1 MKKLDKRK
9 LRFGGIA
16 AIITAAALA
25 VVILFN
31 VLFTTLAANYRWYID
46 MTSEALFSLSDDCLD
61 VVKDGLATAA
71 KNTGKAAEV
80 TIYFCDDPDNLNA
93 NTYMRYVYG
102 TALDLADACPEISV
116 EYLNWE
122 YNPTS
127 VKKYRKTGTKIDNY
141 SIIVESGEEYRTFSL
156 ETMFITNDSN
166 EVWAYNGEKKF
177 AGAIL
182 AVTDVE
188 IPLMYVTTAH
198 SENFYDMALLDLAE
212 TAGYKIVTEA
222 GTDKDTGEAVG
233 KLSDKENPIARDD
246 ARIVLIYNPASD
258 FEKTELSR
266 LDKFLEDNNSVMVFL
281 SPDSPVLP
289 NLEEWLASWGITVQR
304 YRGDDGKIYTYQVRD
319 NSSSLDSAGYTI
331 KADYVTTGGYGYSI
345 YSQML
350 DNGYSPPVIF
360 EDAAAL
366 TFSPSFTIET
376 NGNKEDSSKDY
387 KFAQSDVDG
396 VIKQA
401 FDVFTSSASAVA
413 EANGEV
419 QSSANDD
426 NRFKF
431 MTLSRRVKTVQET
444 NYLTTDQNALLLVSG
459 SVDFAK
465 AEYLDSSV
473 YGNSDVLLSA
483 MTMMGRE
490 VVPVGIGF
498 KAFASTTI
506 QNITDAEAN
515 RIMIIFTVIPTVAV
529 IGVGTFVLVRRKYR

>member
-9 LRFGGIA
+9 LRFGGVA
-16 AIITAAALA
+16 AVITAAVLA
-25 VVILFN
+25 VVVLFN
-31 VLFTTLAANYRWYID
+31 VLFTTLAANGRWYID
-46 MTSEALFSLSDDCLD
+46 MTSEALFSLSDDCLK
-61 VVKDGLATAA
+61 VVKDGLATAE
-71 KNTGKAAEV
+71 KNSGKAAKV

-102 TALDLADACPEISV
+102 TALDLADACPEISI

-188 IPLMYVTTAH
+188 IPLMYVTTSH
-198 SENFYDMALLDLAE
+198 SETFYDTSLLELAA
-212 TAGYKIVTEA
+212 TAGYTVMTEGEA
-222 GTDKDTGEAVG
+222 GS
-233 KLSDKENPIARDD
+233 LSGAENPLDRDD
-246 ARIVLIYNPASD
+246 MRIALIYNPASD
-258 FEKTELSR
+258 FEKSELSR
-266 LDKFLEDNNSVMVFL
+266 LDKFLEDNNSVMVFI

-289 NLEEWLASWGITVQR
+289 NLEEWLASWGIAVER
-304 YRGDDGKIYTYQVRD
+304 YRDDDGKIYTYQVRD

-345 YSQML
+345 YSGLL

-366 TFSPSFTIET
+366 TFSPSFTVKT

-387 KFAQSDVDG
+387 KYAESNVDG
-396 VIKQA
+396 VMKHV

-431 MTLSRRVKTVQET
+431 MTISRRVKTVQET
-444 NYLTTDQNALLLVSG
+444 NYLTADQNALLLVSG
-459 SVDFAK
+459 SVDFAR
-465 AEYLDSSV
+465 AEYLESSV

-483 MTMMGRE
+483 MTLMGRE

-515 RIMIIFTVIPTVAV
+515 RIMILFTVIPTVAV